1 MAQLDPNREQAILER
16 AGQRRT
22 DRLCRPLIQSR
33 TGRQASGTR
42 SRLLPQDS
50 GLNGILLAGAG
61 AIGLILYAELM
72 DIVFG
77 MSISV
82 YVLLAILF
90 AATLSSVAGFAF
102 SAICGALLLHLMNG
116 PLQTVELMVVCSIA
130 IQSLSVWAIRDAV
143 EWKSLS
149 AFLIGGIL
157 SLPVGVYLLWHVK
170 PRSFALFMGV
180 FLISYGAIMLF
191 RKPTTL
197 RRNFGKVGDLLS
209 GLVGGV
215 TGGFAGFPGAF
226 VTIWC
231 GLKGWDKKK
240 QRGVFQ
246 PFILIMQVLTL
257 AMIKASSAHSHH
269 QHPLGYGEF
278 AYVPAALI
286 GTWFG
291 LGIFGRLSDR
301 QFAITVNLLL
311 ITSGIGLF
319 L

>member
-1 MAQLDPNREQAILER
+1 MAQFDPNREQAILER

-82 YVLLAILF
+82 YVLLAILL

>member
-1 MAQLDPNREQAILER
+1 MNI
-16 AGQRRT
+16 
-22 DRLCRPLIQSR
+22 SV
-33 TGRQASGTR
+33 SV
-42 SRLLPQDS
+42 LLS
-50 GLNGILLAGAG
+50 ILL
-61 AIGLILYAELM
+61 
-72 DIVFG
+72 
-77 MSISV
+77 
-82 YVLLAILF
+82 

-102 SAICGALLLHLMNG
+102 SAICGALLVHLMNG
-116 PLQTVELMVVCSIA
+116 PLQIVELMVVCSIA

-157 SLPVGVYLLWHVK
+157 SLPIGVYLLWYVK
-170 PRSFALFMGV
+170 PRSFALLMGV

-197 RRNFGKVGDLLS
+197 RRNFGKVGDMLS
-209 GLVGGV
+209 GLVGGI

-231 GLKGWDKKK
+231 GLKGWDKKQ

-257 AMIKASSAHSHH
+257 AIIKATSAHSHH
-269 QHPLGYGEF
+269 HHPLGYGEF

-311 ITSGIGLF
+311 ITSGVGLF

>member
-1 MAQLDPNREQAILER
+1 MAQFESNREQAILER
-16 AGQRRT
+16 GDQRRT
-22 DRLCRPLIQSR
+22 DRHYRPLIQSR
-33 TGRQASGTR
+33 GGRHAIGAR
-42 SRLLPQDS
+42 FRLQPQDG
-50 GLNGILLAGAG
+50 GLKGILLAGAG
-61 AIGLILYAELM
+61 AIGLMLYAGLM
-72 DIVFG
+72 DFAFG
-77 MSISV
+77 MTISV
-82 YVLLAILF
+82 YVLLAILL

-102 SAICGALLLHLMNG
+102 SAICGALLVHLMSG

-157 SLPVGVYLLWHVK
+157 SLPIGVYLLWHVK

-197 RRNFGKVGDLLS
+197 RRNFGKVGDMLS
-209 GLVGGV
+209 GLVGGI

-231 GLKGWDKKK
+231 GLKGWDKKQ

-257 AMIKASSAHSHH
+257 AIIKATSAHSQHY
-269 QHPLGYGEF
+269 HPLGYGEF

>member
-1 MAQLDPNREQAILER
+1 MAQFDPSWEQTIRER
-16 AGQRRT
+16 AGQRPPN
-22 DRLCRPLIQSR
+22 RLCGPVIQSR
-33 TGRQASGTR
+33 SGHQTSGARFR
-42 SRLLPQDS
+42 SWSQDS
-50 GLNGILLAGAG
+50 GLKGILLAGVG
-61 AIGLILYAELM
+61 AIGLILYAKLM
-72 DIVFG
+72 DFAFS

-82 YVLLAILF
+82 YVLLAILL

-102 SAICGALLLHLMNG
+102 SAICGALLVHLMNG
-116 PLQTVELMVVCSIA
+116 PLQIVELMVVCSIA

-149 AFLIGGIL
+149 TFLIGGIL
-157 SLPVGVYLLWHVK
+157 SLPIGVYLLRHVK
-170 PRSFALFMGV
+170 PHPFALLMGV
-180 FLISYGAIMLF
+180 FLIIYGTIMLF

-197 RRNFGKVGDLLS
+197 HRNFGKVGDVLS
-209 GLVGGV
+209 GLVGGI

-231 GLKGWDKKK
+231 GLKGWDKKQ

-246 PFILIMQVLTL
+246 PFILILQVLTL
-257 AMIKASSAHSHH
+257 AMIKVTSAHRHH
-269 QHPLGYGEF
+269 HDPLGYTEF
-278 AYVPAALI
+278 AYVPAALM